1 MQVLTLHWVVSDTK
15 PVQRGRNFSLLLSGL
30 EVQPPQVVPTDTS
43 EEGRGLRKRGSLL
56 SHEESLGSPLSCL
69 RLPQQGSCMPSSSR
83 TRVESV
89 LSQWPLLVGL
99 TVGSTGF
106 FLSCLMR
113 VEKSLSASVLA
124 CWMTPFQIL
133 WLKKSRF
140 FMRLIPPSFFFFGP
154 CPLAFWVTSF
164 SSSSRGHV
172 SQTSRQTKKP
182 GNASLYRSSVMRFL
196 ACSFVHLLLS
206 TFQFPFVCFR
216 YSSQGSWLYLVG
228 GIG

>member
-1 MQVLTLHWVVSDTK
+1 MR
-15 PVQRGRNFSLLLSGL
+15 RGRNFSLLLSGV

-69 RLPQQGSCMPSSSR
+69 RLPQQGSCMPSSSG

-89 LSQWPLLVGL
+89 LSPWPLLVGL
-99 TVGSTGF
+99 RVGSTGF

-124 CWMTPFQIL
+124 CWVTPFQIL
-133 WLKKSRF
+133 WPKKSRF
-140 FMRLIPPSFFFFGP
+140 FMRLIPLSFFF
-154 CPLAFWVTSF
+154 LAHVHWHSGLPASPV
-164 SSSSRGHV
+164 SSRGHV
-172 SQTSRQTKKP
+172 KQTNRQTKKP

-216 YSSQGSWLYLVG
+216 YSLQGSWLYLVG